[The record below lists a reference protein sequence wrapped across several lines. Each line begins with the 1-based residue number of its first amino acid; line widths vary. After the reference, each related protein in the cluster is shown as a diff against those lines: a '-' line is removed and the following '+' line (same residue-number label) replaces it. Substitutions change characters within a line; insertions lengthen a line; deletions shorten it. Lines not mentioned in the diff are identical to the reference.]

1 MGKIAQ
7 LRLKVL
13 NQDIK
18 RLAKIEKEEMQLL
31 VTDYSRKDPRTVDG
45 ISEIDGKEPK
55 GKRQRRNEDI
65 L

>member
-1 MGKIAQ
+1 MGKIAR
-7 LRLKVL
+7 LRLKGL

-18 RLAKIEKEEMQLL
+18 RLDEIEEEEMRFL

-45 ISEIDGKEPK
+45 INETEKNRRE
-55 GKRQRRNEDI
+55 KRQRRNEDI